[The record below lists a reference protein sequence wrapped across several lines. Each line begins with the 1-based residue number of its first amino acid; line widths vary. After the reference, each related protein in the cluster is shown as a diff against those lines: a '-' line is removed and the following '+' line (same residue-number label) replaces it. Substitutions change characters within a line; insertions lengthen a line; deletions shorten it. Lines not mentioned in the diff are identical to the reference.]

1 VTLYWLTGTGGSS
14 ARFYWENFPP
24 RGNDEVVSV
33 PSAVT
38 IFPGDIEKVPR
49 RWVEQ
54 RFKDL
59 TYWNVAER
67 GGHFPMLEVPS
78 TYVRELRRSLGRISV

>member
-1 VTLYWLTGTGGSS
+1 MTHSLAGR
-14 ARFYWENFPP
+14 AQ
-24 RGNDEVVSV
+24 NDIQAQLLGILRDSGPVSRV
-33 PSAVT
+33 QL
-38 IFPGDIEKVPR
+38 GDQLSVSR
-49 RWVEQ
+49 TTVGV
-54 RFKDL
+54 KDL